1 MTRLTAVLLF
11 AAAPA
16 LAFASQPL
24 SADLQTMTSRIGPDA
39 LRAHVSF
46 LASDAMAGRDT
57 PSRELDITAEYIAAQ
72 FRRAGLT
79 PVGDDGFFQTA
90 NWKYAERNPADFVM
104 KIEAAGRAVVVPHKL
119 VSYEYNGGH
128 QLAASPIV
136 RMDLAAVL
144 ANPKAVDGKV
154 LVIAAAPGVR
164 QKLSSSAAKPAA
176 IIFADHKGKAGNG
189 GNKGWLVD
197 PDAKP
202 KAPSAPTVVLYSAEA
217 IALLESD
224 AGARVS
230 MSIPEGVERPVK
242 LRNVIGVLPGSDPA
256 LKDTY
261 VILSAHYDHVGVQN
275 GEVFNGAN
283 DNASGVA
290 SMVEVASAL
299 SQMKQRPR
307 RSIAFLAFWGEELGM
322 VGSNQ
327 YGRHPAIPLVKT
339 VANVNLEQT
348 GRTDDMEG
356 KQIDRIAMTGFDF
369 SDLGATMQ
377 RAGAATGITV
387 WKHEKFSDMFF
398 GRSDNQ
404 ALADQGIPAHTMSVA
419 YAFPDYHGKDDTW
432 DKIDYDNMARVTRM
446 IAVGLHEVANDTK
459 APKWNEANT
468 KTAPYVKAASALK

>member
-24 SADLQTMTSRIGPDA
+24 SADLQTMTTRIGADA
-39 LRAHVSF
+39 LRGHVSF
-46 LASDAMAGRDT
+46 LASDALAGRDT

-72 FRRAGLT
+72 YRRIGLK
-79 PVGDDGFFQTA
+79 PAGDDGFFQTA
-90 NWKYAERNPADFVM
+90 NWKYAERNPADMVLR
-104 KIEAAGRAVVVPHKL
+104 IEAGGKAVAIPARL
-119 VSYEYNGGH
+119 VSYEYKGGY

-136 RMDLAAVL
+136 RMDLAAVT
-144 ANPKAVDGKV
+144 ANPKAVEGKV
-154 LVIAAAPGVR
+154 LVVPAAPGIR
-164 QKLSSSAAKPAA
+164 NKLSGAGIKPAA
-176 IIFADHKGKAGNG
+176 VLIADRSGKGGDG
-189 GNKGWLVD
+189 GNKGWLID

-202 KAPSAPTVVLYSAEA
+202 QPQSAPMLVLHSAEA
-217 IALLESD
+217 IALLDTD

-230 MSIPEGVERPVK
+230 MSIPEGAERPVK

-290 SMVEVASAL
+290 SMIEVAEAL
-299 SQMKQRPR
+299 AQLKKRPR

-327 YGRHPAIPLVKT
+327 YGRHPAIPLAKT

-369 SDLGATMQ
+369 SDLGTIMQ

-446 IAVGLHEVANDTK
+446 LAVGLHEVANDVN
-459 APKWNEANT
+459 APKWNESNK
-468 KTAPYVKAASALK
+468 KTAPYVKAARALK